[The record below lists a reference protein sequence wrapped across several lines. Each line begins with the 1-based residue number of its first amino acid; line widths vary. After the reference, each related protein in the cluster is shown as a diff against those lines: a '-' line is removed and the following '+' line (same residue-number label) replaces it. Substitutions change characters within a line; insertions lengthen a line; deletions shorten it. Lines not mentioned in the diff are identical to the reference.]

1 MISSYLKMLF
11 LGVSNV
17 RNTYILPLVDVS
29 IHFSL
34 LLDFVL
40 KAFSEVDIHIVL
52 FEFVIVLL
60 RETMMLDYMGT
71 PQ

>member
-1 MISSYLKMLF
+1 MYEIRISYA
-11 LGVSNV
+11 
-17 RNTYILPLVDVS
+17 LVDVS
-29 IHFSL
+29 IRFSP

-52 FEFVIVLL
+52 FEFVVVLL